1 MKKISQYSA
10 ALIALSLMVLSY
22 SQALFAED
30 IKIPVGSQMPELTD
44 VARPKTGMTRTAVK
58 TQFGEPAKENPAKGK
73 PPISSWEYADFIV
86 YFESDYVIHSVLK
99 PKQHA
104 TTETVIEETVEMK
117 EDELKL
123 KDKE

>member
-10 ALIALSLMVLSY
+10 ALIVLSLMVLSY
-22 SQALFAED
+22 SHALFAED
-30 IKIPVGSQMPELTD
+30 IKIPVGSQMPELND

-58 TQFGEPAKENPAKGK
+58 AQFGEPVKENPAKGK

-123 KDKE
+123 KDN